1 MAEIAA
7 RSSTKIGSL
16 YRFFPNKEVLANALI
31 AHYHEGVHNAFDEL
45 DSRIQ
50 SLSISALADFLL
62 DLMVDLHK
70 GAGPTMKRLLEIP
83 EVLSVKRGEFSRSIH
98 KHIVRTLTLRSPG
111 LTSNKAQD
119 MAVVI
124 LGNMKT
130 MAAFSDSADQS
141 VRPGAIEELREMT
154 RIYLKSRL
162 KTKPV

>member
-1 MAEIAA
+1 
-7 RSSTKIGSL
+7 
-16 YRFFPNKEVLANALI
+16 
-31 AHYHEGVHNAFDEL
+31 
-45 DSRIQ
+45 
-50 SLSISALADFLL
+50 
-62 DLMVDLHK
+62 MVDLHK

-98 KHIVRTLTLRSPG
+98 RHIVRTLTLRSPG
-111 LTSNKAQD
+111 LTANKAQD

-130 MAAFSDSADQS
+130 MAAFSDAADQS